1 MDFLIYILKSTA
13 VLSLFYLIYLALL
26 KNETFFDT
34 NRKFLIGGIL
44 ISFILPLMEFTRTVY
59 RELPVFDFPLTEAE
73 VAVAEIPQNSFE
85 FGIWEVALSFYFLG
99 VVVMTFLFLRKLC
112 GLLRFFKSQNYAVQD
127 GFRVIQADGLEAPFS
142 FFKYIV
148 VDQHQYT
155 AQDFE
160 MILEH
165 EQTHA
170 RQYHSLDTLFMQ
182 LMLIINWFNP
192 LAWFY
197 RSAVI
202 QNLEYLADATT
213 AGKLSN
219 RKNYQLALVKVAVP
233 GKVPALTHSFYQS
246 FIKKR
251 IVMLNKQSSSK
262 TNQLKM
268 AVILPVLAVFIWG
281 FNFKEEVHYVDSN
294 TSGLGEQP
302 EVEVAVKAS
311 TVEKESEATD
321 ENLKATTQSSNEDE
335 QTRATHPQA
344 GTVQTSFKRVITN
357 TFTKS
362 DLDAL
367 AKELES
373 DYQVILSFSKLD
385 YNDAGQLVGI
395 KISLKDKSSGNQ
407 SSSSYSGS
415 TPLNDIVIY
424 RSEDGTFGVVS
435 GRNSMVQAQSMTE
448 AEYAAFKERTE
459 ARVAETKARVTER
472 REELEMRKAEM
483 EAEVELRKAEI
494 EAEMEL
500 RKAELE
506 ARREL
511 REREM
516 EAKRAEMEELKVMGY
531 GRSGS
536 ATHNSRFKTPDSSNL
551 RPKEILLYGAP
562 KDGFSIRTY
571 GTGENSD
578 EQPLFIKD
586 GKEISHEELKMIDP
600 EDIES
605 LSVLKDA
612 SATALYK
619 EKGKNGVILI
629 TTKSKKN

>member
-44 ISFILPLMEFTRTVY
+44 ISFMLPLMKFTRTVY
-59 RELPVFDFPLTEAE
+59 RELPVFDFPITEAE

-85 FGIWEVALSFYFLG
+85 FGIWEVALSLYFLG
-99 VVVMTFLFLRKLC
+99 VVVMTFLFLRKLF
-112 GLLRFFKSQNYAVQD
+112 GLLRFFRSQNYTVQD

-213 AGKLSN
+213 AGKLNS
-219 RKNYQLALVKVAVP
+219 RRNYQLALVKVAVP

-268 AVILPVLAVFIWG
+268 AVILPVLAVFIWS
-281 FNFKEEVHYVDSN
+281 FNFKEEVRYVESN
-294 TSGLGEQP
+294 TSGIGEQP

-321 ENLKATTQSSNEDE
+321 ENLKTIKDSPNEDK
-335 QTRATHPQA
+335 QTRASHPQA

-373 DYQVILSFSKLD
+373 EHQVSLNFSSVK
-385 YNDAGQLVGI
+385 YNTSGLLTSI
-395 KISLKDKSSGNQ
+395 KISVKDKVTGNKASST
-407 SSSSYSGS
+407 YSGDK
-415 TPLNDIVIY
+415 PINDIAIY
-424 RSEDGTFGVVS
+424 RTEDGTFGVTS
-435 GRNSMVQAQSMTE
+435 ASNSILQGRSNAKANEDVVKELEEAIAKQKVQLEMRK
-448 AEYAAFKERTE
+448 KEM
-459 ARVAETKARVTER
+459 KAKM
-472 REELEMRKAEM
+472 EMRKAEM
-483 EAEVELRKAEI
+483 EAEVELRK
-494 EAEMEL
+494 AEMEL

-511 REREM
+511 REQEM
-516 EAKRAEMEELKVMGY
+516 EAKRAEAEELTVIGY
-531 GRSGS
+531 AQSQSKRKKG
-536 ATHNSRFKTPDSSNL
+536 N
-551 RPKEILLYGAP
+551 
-562 KDGFSIRTY
+562 GFNIQ
-571 GTGENSD
+571 GTGDKFEMK
-578 EQPLFIKD
+578 PLFILD
-586 GKEISHEELKMIDP
+586 GKEVNEFEFKMINPSEIDS
-600 EDIES
+600 I
-605 LSVLKDA
+605 SVTKGEH
-612 SATALYK
+612 ATKKYGK
-619 EKGKNGVILI
+619 EKLKGKAGVIEI
-629 TTKSKKN
+629 FTNREKN